1 MSNICRL
8 SQTKETIFSGRNNS
22 FTLEY
27 TLEEGTPDEELYDF
41 TDTTKVE
48 FILNGKAVNSVA
60 QPTWFD
66 FSTAVDGRI
75 IFKLGAAGYVAAD
88 NGEATVIVYDA
99 ANPTGAVFANK
110 LGPTQL
116 IVNVVEV

>member
-27 TLEEGTPDEELYDF
+27 TLDGELYDF

-48 FILNGKAVNSVA
+48 FVLNGKAVNSTTR
-60 QPTWFD
+60 PTWFD

-75 IFKLGAAGYVAAD
+75 IFKLGAAGYLAAD
-88 NGEATVIVYDA
+88 NGEATVIVYDT
-99 ANPTGAVFANK
+99 ANPEGAVFASK

-116 IVNVVEV
+116 IVNVVEA